1 MSSPLGEP
9 TLLASPSQPIADEV
23 SLPHRGRRDAGGE
36 GERRTEGR
44 NAQRRPT
51 FRAPAFVRFVVWL
64 PLFTLRGRRQHGLLA
79 NIPYNNQRGRGG
91 GRGGK
96 GLGKCSRKRKTGER
110 PFYWTLL
117 LLYLQCRR
125 ACNARN
131 AILFV
136 FLAIIV
142 RAIN

>member
-1 MSSPLGEP
+1 MEQPTSPPLC
-9 TLLASPSQPIADEV
+9 SQSQTKLVYRIADDATQEEKE
-23 SLPHRGRRDAGGE
+23 RGV
-36 GERRTEGR
+36 RRTECTTEGPK
-44 NAQRRPT
+44 RPT

-79 NIPYNNQRGRGG
+79 NIPYSHRGSGRGG
-91 GRGGK
+91 ATAGK
-96 GLGKCSRKRKTGER
+96 GLGKCSRRKTRER

-117 LLYLQCRR
+117 LLYLLCRR
-125 ACNARN
+125 PCNARN

-136 FLAIIV
+136 FLVIIV